1 MVEQAPEM
9 IAKYEAMFT
18 ARTGLTIL
26 LPKQAAFDGGE
37 KTPVGFK
44 VSPENPRDV
53 LVIADRKSVVLKDLK
68 KDFLD
73 EAVERGFI
81 MFYEM
86 KDDEVVRCT
95 PCSYL
100 KK

>member
-1 MVEQAPEM
+1 MGEQTPEP
-9 IAKYEAMFT
+9 ITQYEAMFT

-37 KTPVGFK
+37 KTPVSFR
-44 VSPENPRDV
+44 VSPESPRDV
-53 LVIADRKSVVLKDLK
+53 LVTAERKSIVLKNLK

-95 PCSYL
+95 PCSYA